1 MSTRSHPLPASA
13 WLAYIV
19 RYLRRGR
26 FWFVACILGLPST
39 WILAQEF
46 VGLVRPTADIQ
57 VSVPVAGVVERVL
70 VRPGQW
76 VREGQPLLELD
87 SKVQQIEL
95 RRRSTILQDE
105 AEMAAAKA
113 RREMI
118 AEMQRMTDAVASTT
132 SSLSF
137 EEVLKQR
144 LETLGAQARVAQLE
158 GQKQRER
165 IEQEQAQADVA
176 QRVLRAPAAGM
187 VVDAPAQVGEWV
199 KPGDPVLRIVDAT
212 TVELRFSLPVEAIA
226 SVRVGS
232 KLSASFE
239 SGRGTTPAE
248 GQVQFV
254 SPVADPASGLSEVRA
269 VFSNLRGTL
278 RPGLKGIVRLP
289 GVPQRPL

>member
-1 MSTRSHPLPASA
+1 MVDGKFSGLALVFGRPCTGWRSGIGALVLALPMAWASA
-13 WLAYIV
+13 
-19 RYLRRGR
+19 
-26 FWFVACILGLPST
+26 S
-39 WILAQEF
+39 EF

-57 VSVPVAGVVERVL
+57 VSVPVSGVVERVL

-76 VREGQPLLELD
+76 VREGQPLMELD
-87 SKVQQIEL
+87 STPQQIEL
-95 RRRSTILQDE
+95 RRRSAILQDE
-105 AEMAAAKA
+105 AEIVAARA
-113 RREMI
+113 RREI
-118 AEMQRMTDAVASTT
+118 ISEMQRMTDAVASTT
-132 SSLSF
+132 TSLSF

-144 LETLGAQARVAQLE
+144 METLGAQARVAQLE
-158 GQKQRER
+158 GQKRRER

-176 QRVLRAPAAGM
+176 QRVLRAPASGM

-199 KPGDPVLRIVDAT
+199 KPGDPVLRIVDVS

-226 SVRVGS
+226 VLKVGG
-232 KLSASFE
+232 KLSAQFE
-239 SGRGTTPAE
+239 SGRGLMAAE

-269 VFSNLRGTL
+269 VFSNPRGAL

>member
-1 MSTRSHPLPASA
+1 MNTFNFPVPGSVPRAGVAGHLRQARVWFGA
-13 WLAYIV
+13 CVLVLATTCA
-19 RYLRRGR
+19 
-26 FWFVACILGLPST
+26 F
-39 WILAQEF
+39 AQEF

-57 VSVPVAGVVERVL
+57 VSVPVAGVVERML

-87 SKVQQIEL
+87 STAQQIEL
-95 RRRSTILQDE
+95 RRRSAILQDE
-105 AEMAAAKA
+105 AEIVAARA
-113 RREMI
+113 RREI
-118 AEMQRMTDAVASTT
+118 VAEMQRMTDAVASTT
-132 SSLSF
+132 TSLSF

-158 GQKQRER
+158 GQKRRER

-176 QRVLRAPAAGM
+176 QRVLRAPASGL

-226 SVRVGS
+226 SLKVGG

-239 SGRGTTPAE
+239 SGRGMTSAE

-269 VFSNLRGTL
+269 VFSNPRGAL
-278 RPGLKGIVRLP
+278 RPGLKGIVRLS
-289 GVPQRPL
+289 GAQQRPL

>member
-1 MSTRSHPLPASA
+1 MVGSQRSSFAWVFGRRCTGWRSVVGALVLALPMSWASA
-13 WLAYIV
+13 
-19 RYLRRGR
+19 
-26 FWFVACILGLPST
+26 S
-39 WILAQEF
+39 EF

-76 VREGQPLLELD
+76 VREGQPLIELD
-87 SKVQQIEL
+87 STPQAIEL
-95 RRRSTILQDE
+95 RRRSAILQDE
-105 AEMAAAKA
+105 AEIVAARA
-113 RREMI
+113 RREI
-118 AEMQRMTDAVASTT
+118 VAEMQRMTDAVASTT
-132 SSLSF
+132 TSLSF

-144 LETLGAQARVAQLE
+144 METLGAQARVAQLE
-158 GQKQRER
+158 GQKRRER

-176 QRVLRAPAAGM
+176 QRVLRAPVSGM

-226 SVRVGS
+226 VLKVGG
-232 KLSASFE
+232 KLSAQFE
-239 SGRGTTPAE
+239 SGRGLTAAE

-269 VFSNLRGTL
+269 VFSNPRGAL

>member
-1 MSTRSHPLPASA
+1 MVDGKFSGLASVFGRPCTGWRSGIGAVVLALPMAWASA
-13 WLAYIV
+13 
-19 RYLRRGR
+19 
-26 FWFVACILGLPST
+26 S
-39 WILAQEF
+39 EF

-57 VSVPVAGVVERVL
+57 VSVPVSGVVERVL

-76 VREGQPLLELD
+76 VREGQPLMELD
-87 SKVQQIEL
+87 STPQQIEL
-95 RRRSTILQDE
+95 RRRSAILQDE
-105 AEMAAAKA
+105 AEIVAARA
-113 RREMI
+113 RREI
-118 AEMQRMTDAVASTT
+118 ISEMQRMTDAVASTT
-132 SSLSF
+132 TSLSF

-144 LETLGAQARVAQLE
+144 METLGAQARVAQLE
-158 GQKQRER
+158 GQKRRER

-176 QRVLRAPAAGM
+176 QRVLRAPASGM

-199 KPGDPVLRIVDAT
+199 KPGDPVLRIVDVS

-226 SVRVGS
+226 VLKVGG
-232 KLSASFE
+232 KLGAQFE
-239 SGRGTTPAE
+239 SGRGLMAAE

-269 VFSNLRGTL
+269 VFSNPRGAL